1 MKHKSVYVLEGYS
14 AIFEP
19 YGDAWLKD
27 LRNWSYE
34 GGGGGGG
41 GKGDIIGWSGLFFL
55 YDRGWV
61 IIKI

>member
-34 GGGGGGG
+34 GGGGGGVG
-41 GKGDIIGWSGLFFL
+41 RETS
-55 YDRGWV
+55 
-61 IIKI
+61 